1 MSCLTPRGGAEAYN
15 PPVAVEE
22 LTEPVVDGLPPGPP
36 QPGWFQALGWAVRPT
51 ALLREAER
59 RYGEIFTLRGLANG
73 REMPYVF
80 VSNPEAIKA
89 IATGD
94 RDALRAGAARGFD
107 LFEPVFGP
115 HSILLLDGAAHL
127 RQRKLMLPPFHG
139 ERMKSYGEL
148 IADETE
154 RRMATWPRG
163 EPFALQEEFQHIT
176 LDVILR
182 AVFGFDAGPA
192 LAEARERIQRW
203 LVMLASPAAM
213 VPFFRNNFGPGKPWT
228 PLARQRDRVHES
240 LYALIRE
247 RRADPRVAERDDVLS
262 MLIGAR
268 DEHGEAMSDDELR
281 DELVT
286 LLIAGHETTA
296 TAMAWA
302 VELLLTHPDKLA
314 ALRADLPDGDE
325 YLNAVIHETM
335 RLRPPIPLFDRR
347 VCEPIEVLGY
357 RIPVGAVMACN
368 IVSAHRRPDVYP
380 EPLAFRPERFLDTPP
395 ETYSWIP
402 FGGGIRRCL
411 GAAFALYEMRI
422 VLRMVVE
429 RTEPR
434 AVDPQPSRYFRRA
447 IVLGPR
453 SQARVALP
461 A

>member
-1 MSCLTPRGGAEAYN
+1 MGPGVANGA
-15 PPVAVEE
+15 AVVE
-22 LTEPVVDGLPPGPP
+22 GLPPGPSTP
-36 QPGWFQALGWAVRPT
+36 AWFQSFGWAVRPT
-51 ALLREAER
+51 ALLRECER
-59 RYGEIFTLRGLANG
+59 RYGEIFTLRGLAG
-73 REMPYVF
+73 SADLPYVF
-80 VSNPEAIKA
+80 VSNPDAIKA

-115 HSILLLDGAAHL
+115 TSILLLDGATHL
-127 RQRKLMLPPFHG
+127 RQRKLLLPPFHG

-148 IADETE
+148 IASETE
-154 RRMATWPRG
+154 RRMASWPRG
-163 EPFALQEEFQHIT
+163 EPFELQEEFQHIT

-192 LAEARERIQRW
+192 MAEARERIQAW
-203 LVMLASPAAM
+203 LKMLASPASM
-213 VPFFRNNFGPGKPWT
+213 VPFLRTNFGPGKSWS
-228 PLARQRDRVHES
+228 PLARQRDRIDES

-247 RRADPRVAERDDVLS
+247 RRADPGVAQRDDVLS
-262 MLIGAR
+262 MLVGAR
-268 DEHGEAMSDDELR
+268 DEDGEPMTDQELR
-281 DELVT
+281 DELIT
-286 LLIAGHETTA
+286 LLLAGHETTA

-314 ALRADLPDGDE
+314 ALRADLPNGDD

-335 RLRPPIPLFDRR
+335 RLRPPIPLFDRM
-347 VCEPIEVLGY
+347 VCEPVEVLGY
-357 RIPVGAVMACN
+357 RIPVGTVLACN
-368 IVSAHRRPDVYP
+368 IVSAQRRPDIYP
-380 EPLAFRPERFLDTPP
+380 EPLAFRPERFLDNAP
-395 ETYSWIP
+395 ETYAWIP
-402 FGGGIRRCL
+402 FGGGVRRCL

-429 RTEPR
+429 RTQPR
-434 AVDPQPSRYFRRA
+434 AVDPQPSHYHRRA

>member
-1 MSCLTPRGGAEAYN
+1 MGAGAF
-15 PPVAVEE
+15 A
-22 LTEPVVDGLPPGPP
+22 VVDGLPPGPRA
-36 QPGWFQALGWAVRPT
+36 PGWFQALGWALRPT

-59 RYGEIFTLRGLANG
+59 RYGEIFTLRGIG
-73 REMPYVF
+73 DGGSMPYVF
-80 VSNPEAIKA
+80 VSEPAAIKA
-89 IATGD
+89 IVTGD

-115 HSILLLDGAAHL
+115 NSILLLDGATHL
-127 RQRKLMLPPFHG
+127 RQRKLMLPSFHG
-139 ERMKSYGEL
+139 ERMQSYGEL
-148 IADETE
+148 IVAETE
-154 RRMATWPRG
+154 RRMASWPRDR
-163 EPFALQEEFQHIT
+163 PFELQEEFQHIT

-192 LAEARERIQRW
+192 LDEAREHIQKW
-203 LVMLASPAAM
+203 LKMLASPGAM
-213 VPFFRNNFGPGKPWT
+213 VPVLRNTFGPGRSWT
-228 PLARQRDRVHES
+228 PAARTRERIYRS

-247 RRADPRVAERDDVLS
+247 RRADPRVGERDDVLS

-268 DEHGEAMSDDELR
+268 DEHGEPMTDDELR

-286 LLIAGHETTA
+286 LLLAGHETTA

-302 VELLLTHPDKLA
+302 IELLLTHPEKLA
-314 ALRADLPDGDE
+314 ALRADLPHGDD

-335 RLRPPIPLFDRR
+335 RLRPPLPLFDRL
-347 VCEPIEVLGY
+347 VCEPIEVLGH
-357 RIPVGAVMACN
+357 RIPRGTVMACN
-368 IVSAHRRPDVYP
+368 IFGAHRRPDVYP
-380 EPLAFRPERFLDTPP
+380 DPLEFRPERFLDDAP

-402 FGGGIRRCL
+402 FGGGVRRCL

-429 RTEPR
+429 RTAPR
-434 AVDPQPSRYFRRA
+434 AVEPQPSHYFRRA

-453 SQARVALP
+453 SGARVALG